1 MRISLILVFTTL
13 LTALPAALMA
23 DELTQMAQQELMAL
37 GYDVDNTEGE
47 LTTRT
52 IVAISKFQAE
62 NNMEVTGEASPQL
75 IGVLRAAQKK
85 SNEPTAQSMANQNT
99 ANSASAAA
107 QSQQTLQQLQQAC
120 LQEKYAAA
128 QASKKKKMGLKRLF
142 NAVGK
147 VSSKFGG
154 GKLAGDIH
162 KASSTAYDVDAT
174 ASDLQAAG
182 QELGLTPDQMEECRN
197 PM

>member
-37 GYDVDNTEGE
+37 GYDVDTTEGE

-128 QASKKKKMGLKRLF
+128 QASKKKKMG
-142 NAVGK
+142 
-147 VSSKFGG
+147 
-154 GKLAGDIH
+154 
-162 KASSTAYDVDAT
+162 
-174 ASDLQAAG
+174 
-182 QELGLTPDQMEECRN
+182 
-197 PM
+197 